1 MKPGRT
7 VYAKNENTYK
17 GYYIQIKLNLKTKT
31 RCEKKIKNTF

>member
-1 MKPGRT
+1 MKQGRT

-17 GYYIQIKLNLKTKT
+17 GYYIQLKLNLKTKS

>member
-1 MKPGRT
+1 MKQGRT

-17 GYYIQIKLNLKTKT
+17 GYYIQLKLNLKT